1 MVKDLEA
8 ERVDAVVVGSVD
20 RLGRSTTDTLNTV
33 IELGN
38 KGIRV
43 LSVKEEW
50 LQTLDENVRKLLL
63 SALAWFAE
71 FERKR
76 IRERQLEAWSL
87 GKQKGRP
94 RKLKPEVVE
103 RYLKKYNTLPLSSI
117 LKIMRADGIN
127 VSYSTL
133 RNYVKEL
140 GYHRVFGNWVKVLR
154 SQEVVSSEVSQ
165 YGRGFPKLPRV
176 LGQRVQ

>member
-8 ERVDAVVVGSVD
+8 ERVDTVVVGSVD
-20 RLGRSTTDTLNTV
+20 RLGRSTIDTLNTV

-63 SALAWFAE
+63 SVLAWFAE

-76 IRERQLEAWSL
+76 IRGRQLEAWSL
-87 GKQKGRP
+87 GKQKGGP

-140 GYHRVFGNWVKVLR
+140 GYHRAFRNWVKVLR

-165 YGRGFPKLPRV
+165 YGRGFPKLPRA

>member
-1 MVKDLEA
+1 M
-8 ERVDAVVVGSVD
+8 
-20 RLGRSTTDTLNTV
+20 
-33 IELGN
+33 
-38 KGIRV
+38 
-43 LSVKEEW
+43 SVKEEW

-63 SALAWFAE
+63 SVLAWFAE

-76 IRERQLEAWSL
+76 IRERQLEAWSQ
-87 GKQKGRP
+87 GKQKGRS
-94 RKLKPEVVE
+94 RKLRPEIVE
-103 RYLKKYNTLPLSSI
+103 RCLKKYNTLPLSSV

-154 SQEVVSSEVSQ
+154 STA
-165 YGRGFPKLPRV
+165 
-176 LGQRVQ
+176 